1 MQFMRLADVPID
13 QHDRVFRYSPVR
25 ALLVAS
31 SIICASG
38 GLALFGWRQ
47 QAGLA
52 YYVAGVLLLGLVVM
66 SKFVLARFQPSNW
79 LVRLNDQGMFLQFR
93 SYLNQHF
100 PAKDLTI
107 VFIPYHEIRSVALVQ
122 ERSNIP
128 YRDLDRPLAERSYV
142 QRRRLVEI
150 ELTGGLAPLAQALA
164 GESTKRPSSVT
175 LYKHYPVRMT
185 SPPFVQ
191 VEWGVVPGP
200 DVLVDALRQ
209 YTNIASPIEVSHD
222 YANLEGLS
230 REEQEMRLLSLVEA
244 GKTLDAVYVARKL
257 YSYDL
262 TQARAFVESLHG
274 SRSL

>member
-93 SYLNQHF
+93 SYLNHHF
-100 PAKDLTI
+100 PAHDLTV
-107 VFIPYHEIRSVALVQ
+107 VFIPYHEIRTVRLVH

-128 YRDLDRPLAERSYV
+128 YRDLDRPLAESSYE
-142 QRRRLVEI
+142 QRRRLVEL
-150 ELTGGLAPLAQALA
+150 ELPGDSAPLAQALA
-164 GESTKRPSSVT
+164 DESAKRPFYAT
-175 LYKHYPVRMT
+175 LYKHYPVQMT

-191 VEWGVVPGP
+191 IEWGVVPSP
-200 DVLVDALRQ
+200 DVLVDGLRR
-209 YTNIASPIEVSHD
+209 YTNIASPAEVSHD

-230 REEQEMRLLSLVEA
+230 REEQEGRLLALVEA
-244 GKTLDAVYVARKL
+244 GKTLDAVYVARRL

-262 TQARAFVESLHG
+262 TRARAFVEDLRG